1 MSLQRMR
8 GFTLLEITVVLL
20 IIGLMIAGLFAPLET
35 QFEARDRRQTQT
47 LLDDIQ
53 TALLGH
59 ALTHG
64 RLPCPDT
71 DGDGLSNPPW
81 NPLEPVSSGSCA
93 QSVGTLPWSELGV
106 PGTDAWGNRYTYA
119 VSQPEFTRP
128 DTDALCNAGDETG
141 AHFDLCTRGRLN
153 VKSRGDAP
161 ATTSV
166 EGKAELAT
174 YATAVPVVV
183 VSHGRNGSG
192 ATSSEGFVRTAPIGA
207 DEAENADADAIFMTR
222 GYSRGGAGC
231 ADDGN
236 ESSPLCE
243 FDDLVIW
250 VSSSVLA
257 ARMVQ
262 AGRLP

>member
-1 MSLQRMR
+1 MNQQQSR

-20 IIGLMIAGLFAPLET
+20 IIGLMLAGLFAPLET
-35 QFEARDRRQTQT
+35 QFEARDRRQTQA

-53 TALLGH
+53 TALQGY

-71 DGDGLSNPPW
+71 DGDGLPNPPW
-81 NPLEPVSSGSCA
+81 DPSDPIASGSCV
-93 QSVGTLPWSELGV
+93 QGVGVLPWSELGV
-106 PGTDAWGNRYTYA
+106 LGTDAWGNHYTYA

-128 DTDALCNAGDETG
+128 ETDALCNGGDAEG
-141 AHFDLCTRGRLN
+141 AHFDLCTRGKLN
-153 VKSRGDAP
+153 VRSRGDAP
-161 ATTSV
+161 TTTDLES
-166 EGKAELAT
+166 KAALLT
-174 YATAVPVVV
+174 YATALPAVVI
-183 VSHGRNGSG
+183 SHGRNGSG
-192 ATSSEGFVRTAPIGA
+192 ALSGEGLVRAAPTGA
-207 DEAENADADAIFMTR
+207 DEAENADGDAVFMQR
-222 GYSRGGAGC
+222 IYSRGSADC
-231 ADDGN
+231 ADDAN

-250 VSSSVLA
+250 ISPSVLA

>member
-1 MSLQRMR
+1 MNLRRMR

-35 QFEARDRRQTQT
+35 QFEARDRRQTPA

-53 TALLGH
+53 TALLGY

-71 DGDGLSNPPW
+71 EGDGLSNLPW
-81 NPLEPVSSGSCA
+81 NPLEPVTSGACA
-93 QSVGTLPWSELGV
+93 QSVGILPWSELGV

-128 DTDALCNAGDETG
+128 DTDALCNGGDEAG

-153 VKSRGDAP
+153 VRSRGDAP
-161 ATTSV
+161 ATSGI
-166 EGKAELAT
+166 ESKAELTT
-174 YATAVPVVV
+174 YATAIPAVV

-192 ATSSEGFVRTAPIGA
+192 AISAEGFVRAAPTGA
-207 DEAENADADAIFMTR
+207 DEAENADADAVFMLR

-231 ADDGN
+231 ADN
-236 ESSPLCE
+236 ATESSPLCE
-243 FDDLVIW
+243 FDDLMIW
-250 VSSSVLA
+250 VSSSVLS

-262 AGRLP
+262 AGKLP